1 MTPGSGEHA
10 RLFEITDEEEGAQ
23 AAAVVVE
30 EPERTDADAPPADDD
45 VIAEGADDGRRR
57 RERSATASGAF
68 AGRPAELVDDLTLPQ
83 RAAVEHRGGPLLIIA
98 GAGSGKTRVLTR
110 RIAHLLATGDAPP
123 WGILAITFTNKAAGE
138 MRTRVADLVGPPA
151 EKMWVSTFHSACLRI
166 LRMNADRLGYR
177 SAFTVYDDTDSR
189 RLIEMITA
197 ELGFDQKRLPSRAVQ
212 GVISQAKSELVDF
225 ETFRE
230 DARNGPDPFRK
241 RIADIYAQYQT
252 RLLGANALDFDDI
265 LMVTA
270 NLLQA
275 YDDVRASYQERFR
288 HILVDEFQDT
298 NHAQNEIVK
307 LLGEA
312 HGNVCVVGDSDQS
325 VYRWRGADIRNILE
339 FERAFPNVTTIM
351 LEQNFRST
359 QTILD
364 AANAVIANNV
374 GRQPKELFT
383 VGDTGGPVKR
393 YRAEDER
400 DEAAWVSSEILRLH
414 AEGDLTWGDFA
425 VFYRTNAQSLPLET
439 SMKFSGI
446 PYKVVGGAKFYDR
459 REIKDILAFVRVLAN
474 PDDEVSA
481 RRIVNVPKRGIGDTS
496 VARLAAWA
504 QVEHVSFSDA
514 IDRAEEAGLSGKALK
529 GAEALSKT
537 LAELRPLVQTVNPAD
552 FVQLVAERTG
562 YLAELVAEHNH
573 EADGRIENLAELA
586 TQASDFDD
594 VLGFL
599 ETVALVADS
608 DELDSDGTRVSLM
621 TLHTAK
627 GLEYPGGVRG
637 RPGGGDL
644 PALPLPRRA
653 QRAGRGAPALL
664 RGHHAGPPASRCL
677 ARLVTHHLGPYPGR
691 HAEPLRDRGAVAP
704 GRGRGPRLPPP
715 GHGLRLALGGRAPAR
730 SHLRAGRAAR
740 RRLPGLRRSGPGGSR
755 RPPGQHGR
763 GGPGPQAPGTR
774 WSTTTGATGWSSVPR
789 GKARGPRPRSASTR
803 SARRTCCCRR
813 PPCAGPERFSPPG
826 LASGPGL
833 PYSGAR
839 MKRPYRV
846 VVAKPGLDG
855 HDRGA
860 KVIAR
865 ALRDAGFEVVYTGLH
880 QTPSR

>member
-1 MTPGSGEHA
+1 MAPESGEQAHDSRGDGSGQ
-10 RLFEITDEEEGAQ
+10 LFDTSDEGVG
-23 AAAVVVE
+23 AAAAAAA
-30 EPERTDADAPPADDD
+30 TDAGAGDEDGVD
-45 VIAEGADDGRRR
+45 VAGSTAVDGADDGRRR
-57 RERSATASGAF
+57 RQRSAIRSGAF
-68 AGRPAELVDDLTLPQ
+68 VGKPAALVDDLTLPQ

-123 WGILAITFTNKAAGE
+123 WGVLAITFTNKAADE

-151 EKMWVSTFHSACLRI
+151 DKMWISTFHSACLRI

-212 GVISQAKSELVDF
+212 AVISQAKSELVDF
-225 ETFRE
+225 ETFRV
-230 DARNGPDPFRK
+230 DARSGPEPFLK
-241 RIADIYAQYQT
+241 RIADVYSQYQE
-252 RLLGANALDFDDI
+252 RLLAANALDFDDL

-275 YDDVRASYQERFR
+275 CDDVRQAYQERFR

-307 LLGEA
+307 LLGQA

-364 AANAVIANNV
+364 AANAVIANNI

-414 AEGDLTWGDFA
+414 ASDGLTWGDFA

-439 SMKFSGI
+439 SMKFTGI

-459 REIKDILAFVRVLAN
+459 REVKDVLAYIRVLAN

-496 VARLAAWA
+496 VARMAAWA
-504 QVEHVSFSDA
+504 QLERVSFSEA
-514 IDRAEEAGLSGKALK
+514 IDRAEEAGLTGKALR
-529 GAEALSKT
+529 GAEMLSKT
-537 LAELRPLVQTVNPAD
+537 LAELRPLVQTINPAD
-552 FVQLVAERTG
+552 FVQLVADRTG
-562 YLAELVAEHNH
+562 YLADLVAEHTH

-586 TQASDFDD
+586 TQAGDFDD
-594 VLGFL
+594 VTGFL

-627 GLEYPGGVRG
+627 GLEYPAVFVVGLEEGIFPHFRSLSEPSELEEERRLFYVGITRARQHLAISHAWSRTTWG
-637 RPGGGDL
+637 RTQ
-644 PALPLPRRA
+644 PAMPSRFVTEVPTHLVDDVGLGSPRRGTGYDTVSA
-653 QRAGRGAPALL
+653 DEHLPGATFSPAV
-664 RGHHAGPPASRCL
+664 PL
-677 ARLVTHHLGPYPGR
+677 A
-691 HAEPLRDRGAVAP
+691 
-704 GRGRGPRLPPP
+704 
-715 GHGLRLALGGRAPAR
+715 AR
-730 SHLRAGRAAR
+730 SAAAGGSSGARAAR
-740 RRLPGLRRSGPGGSR
+740 GSTGAEDLGLVPGDQVVHDHWGPGVVISAKGEGSR
-755 RPPGQHGR
+755 A
-763 GGPGPQAPGTR
+763 QATVDFDTVGKKNLLL
-774 WSTTTGATGWSSVPR
+774 SATPLR
-789 GKARGPRPRSASTR
+789 KA
-803 SARRTCCCRR
+803 
-813 PPCAGPERFSPPG
+813 
-826 LASGPGL
+826 
-833 PYSGAR
+833 
-839 MKRPYRV
+839 
-846 VVAKPGLDG
+846 
-855 HDRGA
+855 
-860 KVIAR
+860 
-865 ALRDAGFEVVYTGLH
+865 
-880 QTPSR
+880 